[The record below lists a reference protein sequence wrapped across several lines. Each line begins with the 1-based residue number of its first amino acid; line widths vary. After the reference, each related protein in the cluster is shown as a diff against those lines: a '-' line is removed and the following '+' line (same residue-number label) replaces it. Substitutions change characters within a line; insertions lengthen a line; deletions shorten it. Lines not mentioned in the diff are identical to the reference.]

1 LLKKLP
7 HSLNISCKKLLLI
20 TGKASLSAKTA
31 NLGHVAILRNVY
43 LRQCCQLLAVL
54 PVLFD
59 LAPKKCKRDFYNFDQ
74 ELEQLHI
81 LLKW

>member
-43 LRQCCQLLAVL
+43 LVAVL
-54 PVLFD
+54 PVTGG
-59 LAPKKCKRDFYNFDQ
+59 ATSA
-74 ELEQLHI
+74 I
-81 LLKW
+81 